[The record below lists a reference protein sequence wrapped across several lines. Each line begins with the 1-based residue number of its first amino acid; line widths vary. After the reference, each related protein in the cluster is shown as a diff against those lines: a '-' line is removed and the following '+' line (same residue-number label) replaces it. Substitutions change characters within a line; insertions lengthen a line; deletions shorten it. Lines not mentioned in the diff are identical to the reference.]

1 MPAVEK
7 NKMSAE
13 EEIEFVKLIEEKT
26 GEIVP
31 GNALNLLTV
40 TLDDLEKL
48 LTIKKLSKNQKKKV
62 LRRKKWVSLIDSV
75 KDNFLV
81 LASRTTRTSK
91 SAKREA
97 KKRPNKVVENSR
109 TENHVD
115 GKSQ

>member
-1 MPAVEK
+1 MPGVEK

-48 LTIKKLSKNQKKKV
+48 LTIEKLSKNQKKKV
-62 LRRKKWVSLIDSV
+62 LRRQKWVSLIDFV
-75 KDNFLV
+75 KNNLLI
-81 LASRTTRTSK
+81 LAS
-91 SAKREA
+91 
-97 KKRPNKVVENSR
+97 
-109 TENHVD
+109 
-115 GKSQ
+115 